1 MPRVYV
7 YPVVAQRSVPL
18 HILSLPE
25 TSWLVIGCT
34 VLLLPESTEQHDVD
48 SFPFTVGQVAPQST
62 PLLYSFFVS
71 RCAEHAPLCCASR
84 PAQDGIASALLED
97 DRPRGISV
105 LSPPFRTRA
114 WAIAAFPFTPPSVSV
129 NPSDPTAVRR
139 RRLESLYP
147 TCRPLGL
154 HSLGR
159 GPSLSFPGDQCLF
172 ARH

>member
-129 NPSDPTAVRR
+129 NPSCSKPTTRKPLSHVQT
-139 RRLESLYP
+139 S
-147 TCRPLGL
+147 RP
-154 HSLGR
+154 
-159 GPSLSFPGDQCLF
+159 P
-172 ARH
+172 